1 MKRIWIA
8 IILAALMVVC
18 GFILFS
24 SRSALPIDNGVASH
38 IVFNIYPQDTPT
50 FTVTD
55 DTRVEEI
62 VAAINKLSV
71 ENSDSRPEH
80 MSDYYHSLVLHCIDS
95 NDIWIELDENLISID
110 NDCFIADT
118 KPLRDLL
125 EKTYYD
131 IQNWNI
137 E

>member
-8 IILAALMVVC
+8 MILAALMAVC

-24 SRSALPIDNGVASH
+24 YRSALPIDNGVASH
-38 IVFNIYPQDTPT
+38 IVFNIYPQNTPT

-55 DTRVEEI
+55 DARVNEI
-62 VAAINKLSV
+62 VDTINKLTV
-71 ENSDSRPEH
+71 ESSDSRPEH
-80 MSDYYHSLVLHCIDS
+80 MSDYYYSLVLHCIDS

-110 NDCFIADT
+110 NGCFIADT

>member
-8 IILAALMVVC
+8 MILAALMAVC

-24 SRSALPIDNGVASH
+24 YRSALPIDNGVASH

-55 DTRVEEI
+55 DARVNEI
-62 VAAINKLSV
+62 VDTINKLTV
-71 ENSDSRPEH
+71 ESSDSRPEH
-80 MSDYYHSLVLHCIDS
+80 MSDYYYSLVLHCIDS

-118 KPLRDLL
+118 
-125 EKTYYD
+125 
-131 IQNWNI
+131 
-137 E
+137 